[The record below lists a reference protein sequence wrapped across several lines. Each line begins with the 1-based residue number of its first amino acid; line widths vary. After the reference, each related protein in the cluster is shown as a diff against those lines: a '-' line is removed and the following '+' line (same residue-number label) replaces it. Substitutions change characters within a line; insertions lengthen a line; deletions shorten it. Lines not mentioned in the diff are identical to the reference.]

1 MEMQKQLIVQFKCY
15 KGYFLYII
23 KYIIKIILYFYDEI
37 QSQFVSGLY
46 LYGNLA
52 QQTNEI
58 KYQNDTKQIS
68 ESTLNSKTDVIKLIP
83 KNRKQVKQ
91 LGQEATKEPQQLII
105 QLQDNKILMS
115 QLCQPVVIHSH
126 RIISSN
132 KHSTL
137 ESPKFKRNCLHLD
150 NPQNTIKHQHF
161 LKKGG
166 QMQNSQKETK
176 PWYPFARIKRKQIL
190 TSFIDQKQAQNI
202 QNNQIFTHFQSM
214 ADLTGWQTNDDPQM
228 EMQ

>member
-1 MEMQKQLIVQFKCY
+1 MMKYKASSSVDCIYMETLLNKQMRSNIRMIQNRQMNPPQTPKPMSQNQSRRIVK
-15 KGYFLYII
+15 
-23 KYIIKIILYFYDEI
+23 
-37 QSQFVSGLY
+37 V
-46 LYGNLA
+46 
-52 QQTNEI
+52 
-58 KYQNDTKQIS
+58 
-68 ESTLNSKTDVIKLIP
+68 
-83 KNRKQVKQ
+83 
-91 LGQEATKEPQQLII
+91 TKEPQQLII

-166 QMQNSQKETK
+166 QMQHSQKETK